1 MVIDSTQILSRENLA
16 LIERGF
22 EALFEGDVDY
32 VVDAFHREVELQ
44 GAVGGLEEGDVKRG
58 REAVASEVL
67 PDRSVWADRRWTLQ
81 ELVEAG
87 DQVVALVREERRGR
101 GSGVEVVADIA
112 LVYSFRDGKVALVE
126 PYLDRSEALASV
138 GLS

>member
-101 GSGVEVVADIA
+101 GSGVEVVSDIA

>member
-1 MVIDSTQILSRENLA
+1 MSRENLA

-22 EALFEGDVDY
+22 EALSEGDVDY
-32 VVDAFHREVELQ
+32 VVDSFHPEVELR
-44 GAVGGLEEGDVKRG
+44 GAVGGLEEGEMKRG

-101 GSGVEVVADIA
+101 GSGVEVAADIA